1 MSNENNICSENFNQ
15 ENFNNGCMMS
25 YKRELNTRIYWLVHK
40 GKSLCCQQETF
51 EKKKQKKSLED

>member
-25 YKRELNTRIYWLVHK
+25 YKRELNTRNLRTQRKKLVLLV
-40 GKSLCCQQETF
+40 GNI
-51 EKKKQKKSLED
+51 